1 MAVSLLYEFIAF
13 EIKTKF
19 SLSPSNSRK
28 RESWDE
34 TARLDGV
41 QKVGGIIIFF
51 RRLWGNIHT
60 LLTLTHIHRV
70 HNLLFYSF
78 KYNFVL
84 SAIHT
89 PLETKDHSFLC
100 IFQKGERE
108 YGNCQ
113 WFVGFWKSKKISTI
127 LWYCALFSQGPRS
140 PSSCSEVSQF
150 FILKNKTLI
159 ANPCRN
165 ERTNN
170 SQNATK

>member
-89 PLETKDHSFLC
+89 AWDKRPL
-100 IFQKGERE
+100 IFVYFSERRE
-108 YGNCQ
+108 RIWELSMIC
-113 WFVGFWKSKKISTI
+113 W
-127 LWYCALFSQGPRS
+127 
-140 PSSCSEVSQF
+140 
-150 FILKNKTLI
+150 ILKKWENFNNI
-159 ANPCRN
+159 AVLCPALT
-165 ERTNN
+165 RT
-170 SQNATK
+170 QKPVKLFWGELKFF